1 MYWYMDIGI
10 NIKQAPFVIV
20 LMFLQIGFS
29 NKLAQINPVIGLI
42 VNFITI
48 FLIMYIPSAKP
59 EYKAY
64 MPFLLCY
71 IFNQS
76 NPAEGHDFVTRML
89 SLLIGGV
96 IVSLVYYFKNKNLD
110 LTKMDF
116 FKELNVNKVYLSLYD
131 MKDLLNDNE
140 LNTNIK
146 EDLGNIENDN
156 KCVYRYIVIF
166 NDYSY
171 SVSNLSCIK

>member
-1 MYWYMDIGI
+1 MSKNNQGYFLVETI
-10 NIKQAPFVIV
+10 IV
-20 LMFLQIGFS
+20 LAIVATIITTLYVNSGQTYIKHK
-29 NKLAQINPVIGLI
+29 NELTKYNTVDGLYSANAVKKYLYTYEEDLKKAAKENGYTN
-42 VNFITI
+42 VN
-48 FLIMYIPSAKP
+48 
-59 EYKAY
+59 
-64 MPFLLCY
+64 
-71 IFNQS
+71 N
-76 NPAEGHDFVTRML
+76 
-89 SLLIGGV
+89 
-96 IVSLVYYFKNKNLD
+96 YFKNKNLD

-131 MKDLLNDNE
+131 MKDLLKDNE

-146 EDLGNIENDN
+146 EYLGNIENDN